1 MAFSVE
7 AGGAVGA
14 AVVEGVGPW
23 ARGGLLNFLGQAGPG
38 RVGQLWGPADR
49 ARLVA
54 IRERFD
60 PAGLLAT
67 NVAIG

>member
-1 MAFSVE
+1 VVE
-7 AGGAVGA
+7 ALR
-14 AVVEGVGPW
+14 PW

-38 RVGQLWGPADR
+38 RVGQLWGPAER

-67 NVAIG
+67 NVVIG